1 MGTRNGNKFIYVYNI
16 YCENVFFFKMGML
29 NLCIYCNESFIRVH
43 DSPLQPSHPL
53 QWQVGTSNCRFG
65 TRPGRSCRDKNFTA
79 RWVAG
84 TYSKKQ
90 ALRETGVWDMFPI
103 AWCVVPCSRPNFD
116 ACCVMRLL
124 WCCQPSG
131 FLVSAGRQ
139 GFFSTSSNPCSIFLV
154 LRHGVASLDSG
165 GFYALTA
172 RVLQGN
178 NFASEVA
185 RACEHSDLKGTEDPS
200 RIKCPHETISTKT

>member
-1 MGTRNGNKFIYVYNI
+1 M
-16 YCENVFFFKMGML
+16 FFFKMGML
-29 NLCIYCNESFIRVH
+29 NLCIYCNESL
-43 DSPLQPSHPL
+43 DSCAWFSSTTVPSSAVAGRNIKLQIWDTAGQEL
-53 QWQVGTSNCRFG
+53 L
-65 TRPGRSCRDKNFTA
+65 DKNFTA

-103 AWCVVPCSRPNFD
+103 AWGVVPCSRPNFD
-116 ACCVMRLL
+116 SCWVMRLL
-124 WCCQPSG
+124 WSCQPSG

-154 LRHGVASLDSG
+154 LRHGVASLDTG